1 MTMRRRAR
9 RQITPLVVLAC
20 ALAFDGC
27 NCDSSTGL
35 TPDAGACDPACSSDQ
50 VCRYDTCVP
59 PPTPCTS
66 NADCTGDQHCDV
78 ANSECLPWGVGPG
91 GDSDPACLR
100 DPVPGVFFPGVQ
112 CEWLGPPAGDPF
124 PDHTNVLATPMV
136 ATFYTTGGEFATPSV
151 VFTSYNFTDGGS
163 QSCQGTDPSFFG
175 VIRIIDGR
183 TCTQQ
188 ASIAVPTVVA
198 SASLAIADLGGDPTP
213 EIVAARTDGGLVAFQ
228 LQSDGTWLPFWQT
241 TSRFADTLCDWAG
254 PSIHDLDDDGKPEV
268 IFYGAVYDGATGA
281 TIDESIAG
289 TVDATSTGYVPIVA
303 DVDGD
308 GVPDL
313 ITGTEIYS
321 WDKTLRRWVTKQ
333 ALPFQNGH
341 VAVADFGT
349 FPASGTDDRATLDGI
364 AEVAVV
370 IGGVAKVYN
379 IAGREVFSAD
389 LLSLGGGPIGQGG
402 PPTIADF
409 DGDGRVEFAS
419 AGASAYHVF
428 DLDCRGTPD
437 VATCPS
443 MRTDGI
449 VWVQQSQD
457 FSSNRTGSSVFDFD
471 GDGRAEVVYG
481 DECFTRVYDGITG
494 QVVYSRFRSSCTWY
508 ENPIVVDTD
517 ADFNAEIVFGSN
529 NNCNVTCPLVD
540 PIFDGVQCLDDSD
553 CPSTTACGREDP
565 GDALGRC
572 RCTID
577 DDCGG
582 DGFVCLDPLAG
593 PSAAGKV
600 CRASHPATTDAVGI
614 RILADSVDRWTSTR
628 TIWNQ
633 HAYSVTNIDQ
643 SGKVPRTSEWLQ
655 NWTQAGLNNFR
666 QNSPGEGIPPGAIPD
681 LTVKHTKPLCGGT
694 TLGVSAEVCNR
705 GTEPVADGVPVSFYA
720 VGPPQ
725 ELRCTTMTTTRLYPG
740 NCTIVSCDW
749 AGPPG
754 EGIAV
759 VDDRGNGT
767 GIDLECRE
775 DNNAA
780 PISVDC
786 Q

>member
-1 MTMRRRAR
+1 MRRRSCWQLGGIA
-9 RQITPLVVLAC
+9 LVV
-20 ALAFDGC
+20 ALAAPAGC
-27 NCDSSTGL
+27 DCNSGAGL
-35 TPDAGACDPACSSDQ
+35 HPDAGSICDPACPDDQ
-50 VCRYDTCVP
+50 VCRYETCVP
-59 PPTPCTS
+59 PPTPCDT
-66 NADCTGDQHCDV
+66 NADCTGDQYCDI
-78 ANSECLPWGVGPG
+78 ANHECLPWEVGPG
-91 GDSDPACLR
+91 GASDPECKR
-100 DPVPGVFFPGVQ
+100 EPVPGVFFPGVQ
-112 CEWLGPPAGDPF
+112 CEWLGPPMGDPF
-124 PDHTNVLATPMV
+124 PDHKNVLATPMV
-136 ATFYTTGGEFATPSV
+136 ATFYATGGEFSAPSV

-163 QSCQGTDPSFFG
+163 ESCSGTNPSFFG

-183 TCTQQ
+183 NCTQQ
-188 ASIAVPTVVA
+188 ASIAVPSVVA

-213 EIVAARTDGGLVAFQ
+213 EIVAARTDGGLVAYTIQ
-228 LQSDGTWLPFWQT
+228 PDGTWLPMWQT
-241 TSRFADTLCDWAG
+241 TSQFADTLCDWAG
-254 PSIHDLDDDGKPEV
+254 PSIHDLDDDGNPEV

-289 TVDATSTGYVPIVA
+289 SVDATGTGYVPVVA

-321 WDKTLRRWVTKQ
+321 WDKMARHWVAKQ

-349 FPASGTDDRATLDGI
+349 FPASGADDRGTLDGI

-379 IAGREVFSAD
+379 IAGREVFTAN
-389 LLSLGGGPIGQGG
+389 LIGLGGGPIGQGG

-437 VATCPS
+437 AATCPS

-449 VWVQQSQD
+449 AWVQQSQD

-494 QVVYSRFRSSCTWY
+494 QVVYSRFRTSCTWY
-508 ENPIVVDTD
+508 ENPIVVDSD

-529 NNCNVTCPLVD
+529 NNCNVTCPAVD
-540 PIFDGVQCLDDSD
+540 PIFDGVQCLDDAD
-553 CPSTTACGREDP
+553 CPSTTTCGREDP
-565 GDALGRC
+565 GDPLGRC
-572 RCTID
+572 RCTVD

-582 DGFVCLDPLAG
+582 DGFVCLDPIAG
-593 PSAAGKV
+593 PSTAGKV
-600 CRASHPATTDAVGI
+600 CRASHPAGTDQVGV

-643 SGKVPRTSEWLQ
+643 SAKVPRTSEWLQ
-655 NWTQAGLNNFR
+655 NWTQPGLNNFR

-681 LTVKHTKPLCGGT
+681 LTVKHTKPLCGGA

-705 GTEPVADGVPVSFYA
+705 GTEPVAEGVPVAFYA

-725 ELRCTTMTTTRLYPG
+725 ELRCTAETTVRMYPG
-740 NCTIVSCDW
+740 NCTIVTCDW
-749 AGPPG
+749 NGPPG
-754 EGIAV
+754 DGIAV

-775 DNNAA
+775 DNNQAA
-780 PISVDC
+780 ISVDC